1 VEYEGG
7 VKMMK
12 GNVNVLREIRNAMR
26 VNNRQLDCLNNL
38 LGRLV
43 KLKAKEVY
51 GGGLELDNLEIGE
64 KKVRKVK
71 QDLAEI
77 AVEETK

>member
-1 VEYEGG
+1 MEYEGG

-51 GGGLELDNLEIGE
+51 GGGWSWMTWRLE
-64 KKVRKVK
+64 RRR
-71 QDLAEI
+71 
-77 AVEETK
+77 